1 MFFSFSSPG
10 VVSPS
15 HPGYDYDQQRQHVLT
30 SLANVTSSSPSKKS
44 LSRRNNDDKLTHSA
58 RKFFDRL
65 LLRKRHNHG
74 DICGC
79 GDALAIVDSE
89 RLKLRIIDEQ
99 QIADDR
105 EIIYCGSD
113 EGDCVIRNMKQTAA
127 LHLSVG
133 LPKEALHTL
142 NKCLALQQ
150 QMHGNVSVEV
160 AKTFNMM
167 GIIMAIMGTE
177 YHYRAVAAF
186 EQALEIYQQE
196 LGFGSEESAGCRK
209 NLYMLLH
216 QRLGYDVRCTQLPI
230 RSVSMWL
237 NWEFVKDQYG
247 SRR

>member
-1 MFFSFSSPG
+1 MLFASPG
-10 VVSPS
+10 VVSLS
-15 HPGYDYDQQRQHVLT
+15 HTGYDQQRQHELT
-30 SLANVTSSSPSKKS
+30 SHGNVTSSSPSKKS

-58 RKFFDRL
+58 RTFSDRL
-65 LLRKRHNHG
+65 LLRKSHSHV
-74 DICGC
+74 DICEC
-79 GDALAIVDSE
+79 GDALAIVDSK
-89 RLKLRIIDEQ
+89 RLNEQ
-99 QIADDR
+99 QSADDR
-105 EIIYCGSD
+105 EIYYCGSD
-113 EGDCVIRNMKQTAA
+113 EGDCVIRNMKQTAD

-150 QMHGNVSVEV
+150 QMHGKVSVEV
-160 AKTFNMM
+160 AETFNMM
-167 GIIMAIMGTE
+167 GTIMAIMGTE

-209 NLYMLLH
+209 NLYLLLH

-237 NWEFVKDQYG
+237 NWEYVKDQYG